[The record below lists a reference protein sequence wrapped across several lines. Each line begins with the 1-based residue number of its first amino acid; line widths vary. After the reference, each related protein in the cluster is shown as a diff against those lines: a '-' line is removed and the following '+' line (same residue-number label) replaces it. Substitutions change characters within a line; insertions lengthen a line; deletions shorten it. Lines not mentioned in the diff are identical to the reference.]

1 MRELN
6 YKDTFLADDLMR
18 ILSDRQTAEYLD
30 GVFSVIRNIV
40 GYTSIVNDMMFAE
53 IMKSE
58 PDKNVITDVF
68 NQCDRKI
75 NELLDSITEA
85 HQLVSRTHI
94 SDLSQK
100 TIVDFSDKLQESFD
114 SAKELLDGSFTL
126 KSKIEPYIFAYGS
139 ETNIEIL
146 LSGMIYKVI
155 TYEIPPAI
163 ITVSLSKNEEGNRA
177 FLTVTGE
184 SDGSLPEIKPPT
196 ETEILMQT
204 DKMQSIFA
212 RRFCEEA
219 NGIGT
224 ATEDDTGLEL
234 SIEMDIISEFE
245 MPAGLRMSAPLDFKF
260 ENKRFSPM
268 TIKLD
273 RFSNRK
279 TYANTDK
286 KGSE

>member
-6 YKDTFLADDLMR
+6 YKDTFIADDLMR

-53 IMKSE
+53 IMKGE
-58 PDKNVITDVF
+58 PDKNIITDVF
-68 NQCDRKI
+68 NECDKKL
-75 NELLDSITEA
+75 NELLDTITEA

-100 TIVDFSDKLQESFD
+100 KIIDFSDKLQKSFD

-139 ETNIEIL
+139 ETDIEIL
-146 LSGMIYKVI
+146 LSGMIHGVI

-177 FLTVTGE
+177 FLTVSGE
-184 SDGSLPEIKPPT
+184 SDGSVTEIKLPT
-196 ETEILMQT
+196 ETEILMHT
-204 DKMQSIFA
+204 DKMKSIFA

-219 NGIGT
+219 NGFGIV
-224 ATEDDTGLEL
+224 TEGDKGLDL

-268 TIKLD
+268 TLKLD

-279 TYANTDK
+279 TYSVTDK